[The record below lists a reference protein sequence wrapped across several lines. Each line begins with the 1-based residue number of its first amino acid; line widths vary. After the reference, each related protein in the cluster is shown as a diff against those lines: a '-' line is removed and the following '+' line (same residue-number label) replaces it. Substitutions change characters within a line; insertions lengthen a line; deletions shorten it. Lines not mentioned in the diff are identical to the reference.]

1 MSVLSGNTTPPNAIN
16 GNTNGNTN
24 IINGNTTNTNDPSS
38 INSFLDHLSTSSESV
53 VTMNSLM
60 RVSTDSDMLNVINE
74 YCLGLFYLHDER
86 IDSISFE
93 EGATLEALRIVIKT
107 ANGDVGTSL
116 SANA

>member
-1 MSVLSGNTTPPNAIN
+1 
-16 GNTNGNTN
+16 
-24 IINGNTTNTNDPSS
+24 
-38 INSFLDHLSTSSESV
+38 
-53 VTMNSLM
+53 MNSLM

-107 ANGDVGTSL
+107 ANGDVGASL